1 MTNKSDRSI
10 SEIVNDLYDLLEKSE
25 SFRSLVAMGAWA
37 ITFLTTIAVTKEINY
52 GILFSTI
59 PLVSIMLIGKDDDD
73 DDE

>member
-10 SEIVNDLYDLLEKSE
+10 SEIVNDLYDLLRKSE
-25 SFRSLVAMGAWA
+25 SFRSLVAMSAWL
-37 ITFLTTIAVTKEINY
+37 ITFLTTIAVTREINY